1 MRLRRLTM
9 AMAGICLAAALTACG
24 QKADT
29 TPTSTAATEA
39 TTAESTTKE
48 SAKEST
54 TAAATTTAAAES
66 NSASEATKTE
76 EGISIRIGSMKG
88 PTSMGLVSLMK
99 KADNGETANAYTF
112 DMVTAA
118 DELVALLTK
127 EELEIATIPANLA
140 SVLYNKNEGGI
151 TVLNINTLG
160 VLDVVENGKQITG
173 IQDLEGKTVY
183 MTGQGTVP
191 EYSFRYVLE
200 KNGLTDKVT
209 LEFKSEPTEVVNLVA
224 ETEGAVGLL
233 PQPFVTTAV
242 MQNDKLNIALNL
254 TEEWDK
260 VSEGKSSMVTG
271 VTVVRTAFLEENEEA
286 VKNFLADYKESVD
299 AVNADADAAAAL
311 IEEYGI
317 VKAPVAK
324 KALPYCSIT
333 YMDGEEMKNA
343 LSGYLESLLGQ
354 EAKSIGGKLPAD
366 DFYYIAK

>member
-29 TPTSTAATEA
+29 TTPASTAATEA

-54 TAAATTTAAAES
+54 TAAATTAAES
-66 NSASEATKTE
+66 NSASEAAKAE

-99 KADNGETANAYTF
+99 KADNGETANTYAF
-112 DMVTAA
+112 NMVTAA

-127 EELEIATIPANLA
+127 EELDIAMIPANLA

-160 VLDVVENGKQITG
+160 VLDVVENGSQITS

-191 EYSFRYVLE
+191 EYSFRYVLD

-271 VTVVRTAFLEENEEA
+271 VTVVRTAFLEENEDA
-286 VKNFLADYKESVD
+286 VKSFLADYKESVE
-299 AVNADADAAAAL
+299 AVNADAEAAAAL

-317 VKAPVAK
+317 VKAAVAK

-333 YMDGEEMKNA
+333 YMDGEEMKSA
-343 LSGYLESLLGQ
+343 LSGYLESLLSQ

-366 DFYYIAK
+366 NFYYIAK